1 MSKQKWNLPFDV
13 SDELEALSKTETPL
27 GDEVNKLLWDYSK
40 LWEEH
45 MLATKAI
52 RMTYRIAKKATEVV

>member
-13 SDELEALSKTETPL
+13 SDELEALSNTETPL

-45 MLATKAI
+45 MLAVKSI
-52 RMTYRIAKKATEVV
+52 RRTYLIAKKAAEAI